1 MFLNS
6 IIKTNS
12 VDIVFFIICAVI
24 IGVAVGMYF
33 LIPVIQHKKYEE
45 RRQRLREREEA
56 FYASRKASNAVE
68 SSNLDEDLFKLNEG
82 LFKTDAINEASSDEV
97 VETPSSEN

>member
-24 IGVAVGMYF
+24 IGVAVGLYF

-68 SSNLDEDLFKLNEG
+68 SSNLDEDLFK
-82 LFKTDAINEASSDEV
+82 TDAIDEASSDEV
-97 VETPSSEN
+97 VETPSAEN